1 MPQLN
6 PNPWLPIMIMSW
18 LTFSLIIQPKLLSF
32 TPTNTPSEKPLTST
46 KTSSWPWPWT

>member
-6 PNPWLPIMIMSW
+6 PNPWLFIMITSW

-32 TPTNTPSEKPLTST
+32 TPTNTPLEKTST
-46 KTSSWPWPWT
+46 STETTSWPWPWT

>member
-6 PNPWLPIMIMSW
+6 PNPWLLIMIMSW

-32 TPTNTPSEKPLTST
+32 TPANTPSEKLQTST
-46 KTSSWPWPWT
+46 ETSSWPWPWT

>member
-6 PNPWLPIMIMSW
+6 PNPWLFIMTISW

-32 TPTNTPSEKPLTST
+32 MPTNSPLEKTLTNT
-46 KTSSWPWPWT
+46 KPSSWPWPWT